1 MFINHLATTYVSP
14 SPSPYPH
21 CQTNPPSH
29 SANEFTTSANKKT
42 IMPADVFKA
51 LEETEYGFMVE
62 RVEAEFA
69 SPSPLSLP
77 LSSTSHHQS

>member
-14 SPSPYPH
+14 SPPPH
-21 CQTNPPSH
+21 YQTNTPSH

-69 SPSPLSLP
+69 SPSPP
-77 LSSTSHHQS
+77 PPPTTPHHQS